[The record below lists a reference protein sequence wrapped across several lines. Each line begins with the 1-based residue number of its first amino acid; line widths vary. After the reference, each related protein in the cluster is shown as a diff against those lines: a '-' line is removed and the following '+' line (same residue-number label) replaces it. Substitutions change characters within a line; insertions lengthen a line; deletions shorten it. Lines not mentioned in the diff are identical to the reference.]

1 MSTDRQLGDE
11 LPTTDGV
18 EGGVGTPSAMI
29 ETTSPPE
36 EVTASVSVFDDV
48 IALSIRSDF
57 IAGKLFFQAEDAAQL
72 QDDLDSALA
81 ELEVE

>member
-1 MSTDRQLGDE
+1 MSTDGRNLGDE

-57 IAGKLFFQAEDAAQL
+57 IAGKLFFQGDDAAQL
-72 QDDLDSALA
+72 KADLEDALA
-81 ELEVE
+81 ELD